1 MAQIHIKIMYSRE
14 RRKKIL
20 FVMELDLDSLNK
32 NYYFLV
38 EFGTLSQ
45 ICDCTQRTLRNECEF
60 II

>member
-32 NYYFLV
+32 N
-38 EFGTLSQ
+38 
-45 ICDCTQRTLRNECEF
+45 
-60 II
+60 